1 MRPFAKL
8 LWKLVILLFLLITCC
23 CFYFLFSLTPI
34 SPQCSRTACDSIFQ
48 QTLTYHPIHASI
60 HQSTP
65 SSRGKQLY
73 SPIIIYQPNATHN
86 ALCNKS
92 VLTASH
98 LGSRHDATRIRS
110 SGAGSYRS
118 ISAARAQAAAS
129 GRCRSTG
136 QTDGRTPDR
145 YIDPCTAYYA
155 GGVSKVHAT
164 IQYRTIQITQG
175 CTKY

>member
-1 MRPFAKL
+1 M
-8 LWKLVILLFLLITCC
+8 
-23 CFYFLFSLTPI
+23 
-34 SPQCSRTACDSIFQ
+34 QRT
-48 QTLTYHPIHASI
+48 
-60 HQSTP
+60 
-65 SSRGKQLY
+65 
-73 SPIIIYQPNATHN
+73 THS
-86 ALCNKS
+86 LCNKS

-155 GGVSKVHAT
+155 GSVSKVHAT
-164 IQYRTIQITQG
+164 IQYNIIQIT
-175 CTKY
+175 